1 MTAWLSSVTGV
12 LQSNGLLVAGTVL
25 LVLALVMLVLT
36 LNAFLSVRPPST
48 TSARRRNIPLGSFL
62 VRMLAVVA
70 FLFLATS
77 VLLTGI
83 ALRTYTAFT
92 HEEPAGI
99 LECLQVDQAN
109 QIMIVR
115 FTPITRG
122 REGRAQTFTLPGDRW
137 EIGAHIM
144 KWTPRTIQL
153 GVHTAYRLDRI
164 QGAYQQIEDEN
175 QRPHLALP
183 LSPGRDWVWW
193 LLTRYG
199 QYLPFVEA
207 VYGNSVSNPAQTG
220 DRFEILVTTSGLS
233 AKRR

>member
-1 MTAWLSSVTGV
+1 MAGLSWFTGM
-12 LQSNGLLVAGTVL
+12 LGRNNGLLLAGAVL
-25 LVLALVMLVLT
+25 LVLGLVMLVLT
-36 LNAFLSVRPPST
+36 LNAFLSVRPPSR
-48 TSARRRNIPLGSFL
+48 TSARRRTISPGSFL

-77 VLLTGI
+77 ILLTGV

-92 HEEPAGI
+92 HEDLAGI
-99 LECLQVDQAN
+99 LECLQVDPAN
-109 QIMIVR
+109 QVMIVR
-115 FTPITRG
+115 FTPITKG
-122 REGRAQTFTLPGDRW
+122 REGRAQTFTLSGDRW

-175 QRPHLALP
+175 QRPHQAVS
-183 LSPGRDWVWW
+183 LSPGRDWVWS

-199 QYLPFVEA
+199 QHLPFIEA
-207 VYGNSVSNPAQTG
+207 VYGNSVSNPAQPG
-220 DRFEILVTTSGLS
+220 DRYEIRVTTSGLS
-233 AKRR
+233 AQRR